1 MKCGRRQL
9 PRSCRAFRGKDFRQR
24 FPHMILIRTV
34 CSMGM
39 KCQAVGECYVKDGKV
54 RYFSWREGA
63 E

>member
-1 MKCGRRQL
+1 
-9 PRSCRAFRGKDFRQR
+9 
-24 FPHMILIRTV
+24 MILIRTV